1 MKRSNSLV
9 RSIMLSYAFTFMMI
23 EFADTS
29 SMVIDGL
36 IVSRGLG
43 PTQLASV
50 GLADSSFQM
59 LSIFSCIIAIGV
71 QSLCSAAMGAGN
83 QKRANEVFSCGL
95 LVTVVGAAVL
105 TAFGFSCIDPLC
117 RLFGADGSDPVLYQG
132 LHDYLN
138 GWFFGIP
145 GFIGFRMLSP
155 IVTLDGNKRC
165 VTVATIAQSAV
176 NVLGD
181 LLVVTVTGLGTFGIG
196 LFSGLGFDIALLIL
210 LSNFLRKRSAFSL
223 RLGRFDL
230 TMARNIVKIGMPKLT
245 KYFCKMLAPIL
256 VNRTIIAIGGSVA
269 MSAMAV
275 KHSMSGF
282 CLIIGAGIAESV
294 NLMTQV
300 YYSERDS
307 RALKEMAKTALLANA
322 VFCSAFA
329 LLLFPFAPWIAGFYI
344 PPTSPEYPMTVL
356 ALRCLAFSLALNG
369 INSATLCY
377 LQGSRKILAAH
388 LQTASHRLIF
398 LALCTYLLGKIF
410 GTPGLFAAI
419 PVSEALVLLCYLALA
434 LIHGR
439 NKSLPDALMLLP
451 ENFGC
456 REEDSLVFTLTEMD
470 EVTGISQQIG
480 TFCENG
486 GIDHRRSYYAS
497 LCAEE
502 LAGNVVGHGFKKDHK
517 SHSCEIRVMIEEG
530 DIILRIRDDC
540 RYFNLKERYEAMD
553 KDDLT
558 ANVGI
563 RLVYGIAKD
572 INYVN
577 LLDTNTLIIRV

>member
-1 MKRSNSLV
+1 MIR
-9 RSIMLSYAFTFMMI
+9 RIMLSYAFTFMMI
-23 EFADTS
+23 EFADTA

-36 IVSRGLG
+36 VVSRGLG

-59 LSIFSCIIAIGV
+59 LSIFSCMIAIGV

-95 LVTVVGAAVL
+95 LVTVVGVAALTVL
-105 TAFGFSCIDPLC
+105 GFSCIDPLC

-155 IVTLDGNKRC
+155 IVTLDGNKQC
-165 VTVATIAQSAV
+165 VTVATITQSAI

-181 LLVVTVTGLGTFGIG
+181 FLVVTVLDLGTFGIG

-210 LSNFLRKRSAFSL
+210 LSNFMRKRSAFSL
-223 RLGRFDL
+223 HLGRFDRE
-230 TMARNIVKIGMPKLT
+230 TARSIVRIGMPKLT
-245 KYFCKMLAPIL
+245 KYVCKMLSPIL
-256 VNRTIIAIGGSVA
+256 VNRTILAIGGSMA

-275 KHSMSGF
+275 KHSIGGF
-282 CLIIGAGIAESV
+282 CLIIGTGIAESV

-300 YYSERDS
+300 FYSEKDS

-329 LLLFPFAPWIAGFYI
+329 LLLFLFSPLVAGFYI
-344 PPTSPEYPMTVL
+344 PPASPEYPITVL
-356 ALRCLAFSLALNG
+356 VLRCLALSLALNG

-377 LQGSRKILAAH
+377 LQGSRKIFPAH
-388 LQTASHRLIF
+388 LQTASHRLVS
-398 LALCTYLLGKIF
+398 LALCTFLLGKLF

-419 PVSEALVLLCYLALA
+419 PVSEVLVLLCYLVLA
-434 LIHGR
+434 LMHGKNR
-439 NKSLPDALMLLP
+439 NPSDALMLLP
-451 ENFGC
+451 ENFSY
-456 REEDSLVFTLTEMD
+456 REEDSLAFTLTTMD
-470 EVTGISQQIG
+470 EVAGISQQIG
-480 TFCENG
+480 AFCQAH
-486 GIDHRRSYYAS
+486 GIDRRRAYYAS

-517 SHSCEIRVMIEEG
+517 NHCCEIRVMIEDS

-553 KDDLT
+553 KDDLA

-577 LLDTNTLIIRV
+577 LLGTNTLIIRV